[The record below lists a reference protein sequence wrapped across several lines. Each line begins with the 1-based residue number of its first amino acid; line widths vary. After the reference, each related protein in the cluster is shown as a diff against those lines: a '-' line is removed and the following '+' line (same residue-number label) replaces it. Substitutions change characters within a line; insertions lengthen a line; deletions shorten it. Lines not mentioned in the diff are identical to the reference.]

1 MEKKTILS
9 RINSPDDVKNLSLSE
24 LPVLA
29 GEIRKRIIDVT
40 HKNGGHLASNLG
52 VVELTLAL
60 HRVFN
65 SPEDQIVWD
74 VGHQCYTHKI
84 ITGRNDLFETIRKKD
99 GLSGFPKRSES
110 VHDPVETGHASTSI
124 SAALG
129 ILSGKRIRKE
139 PGKVIAVIGDGAATG
154 GIFFEALNHA
164 GQLKKDLIIIYND
177 NNMSISRNVGGFSTQ
192 SNISRSTS
200 YVSRLTA
207 TRGYQSIR
215 DMIDKGLLKIPFF
228 GYRIFQA
235 VMRLKKGVKAVFFKE
250 TLFSELGFEYAGPL
264 DGHSI
269 TMLIKVLEKVKNLHK
284 PVVVHVVTQKGRGFK
299 LAEDNPVRYHGIGP
313 LTSVDGKIEEKTGLS
328 FTNAFTYALTAQAET
343 RDDIVA
349 VSAAMTE
356 GTGLAAF
363 QEKFPDRL
371 FDVGIAEQHAVTFSA
386 GLAVSGLV
394 PVAAIYSTFMQ
405 RAVDQVI
412 HDVALPG
419 LPVVIAMDRSGL
431 VPGDG
436 ETHQGVF
443 DIPIFRTVPGIEI
456 LAPSAMDE
464 MELMLDY
471 AVNLKAP
478 VILRYPKAECSLS
491 FSGTNTPLA
500 RGRGVFVKKNEA
512 RILIAGTGGLIA
524 EALEASD
531 RLENQGVEADVYNIR
546 FIKPVD
552 SEYLMEIVSGYD
564 SFLFLEEGSGKG
576 GLGEYI
582 SSLLRENGVR
592 TEFHH
597 LHVPDRFIP
606 QGTRKELLNYCGLDS
621 SSVYNYIDSML
632 KVHI

>member
-129 ILSGKRIRKE
+129 ILNGKRIRKE
-139 PGKVIAVIGDGAATG
+139 PGKVVAVIGDGAATG

-164 GQLKKDLIIIYND
+164 GQLKNDLIIIYND
-177 NNMSISRNVGGFSTQ
+177 NNMSISRNVGGLSTQ

-313 LTSVDGKIEEKTGLS
+313 LTSVDGKIEEKTRLS

-491 FSGTNTPLA
+491 FPGTNSPLA

-512 RILIAGTGGLIA
+512 RILIAATGGLIA

-597 LHVPDRFIP
+597 LHVPDHFIP

>member
-1 MEKKTILS
+1 
-9 RINSPDDVKNLSLSE
+9 
-24 LPVLA
+24 
-29 GEIRKRIIDVT
+29 
-40 HKNGGHLASNLG
+40 
-52 VVELTLAL
+52 
-60 HRVFN
+60 
-65 SPEDQIVWD
+65 
-74 VGHQCYTHKI
+74 
-84 ITGRNDLFETIRKKD
+84 
-99 GLSGFPKRSES
+99 
-110 VHDPVETGHASTSI
+110 
-124 SAALG
+124 
-129 ILSGKRIRKE
+129 
-139 PGKVIAVIGDGAATG
+139 
-154 GIFFEALNHA
+154 
-164 GQLKKDLIIIYND
+164 
-177 NNMSISRNVGGFSTQ
+177 
-192 SNISRSTS
+192 
-200 YVSRLTA
+200 
-207 TRGYQSIR
+207 
-215 DMIDKGLLKIPFF
+215 MIDKGLLKIPFF

-478 VILRYPKAECSLS
+478 VILRYPKTECSLS
-491 FSGTNTPLA
+491 FPGTNSPLA

-512 RILIAGTGGLIA
+512 RILIAATGGLIA

-582 SSLLRENGVR
+582 SSLLKENGVR

>member
-129 ILSGKRIRKE
+129 ILNGKRIRKE
-139 PGKVIAVIGDGAATG
+139 PGKVVAVIGDGAATG

-164 GQLKKDLIIIYND
+164 GQLKNDLIIIYND
-177 NNMSISRNVGGFSTQ
+177 NNMSISRNVGGLSTQ

-491 FSGTNTPLA
+491 FPGTNSPLA

-512 RILIAGTGGLIA
+512 RILIAATGGLIA

-582 SSLLRENGVR
+582 SSLLKENGVR

>member
-1 MEKKTILS
+1 MENNTILN
-9 RINSPDDVKNLSLSE
+9 RINSPDDLRKLSLSE

-29 GEIRKRIIDVT
+29 GEIRERIIDVT

-52 VVELTLAL
+52 VVELTIAL

-84 ITGRNDLFETIRKKD
+84 ITGRNDLFDTIRKKD
-99 GLSGFPKRSES
+99 GLSGFPKRNES

-129 ILSGKRIRKE
+129 ILSGKRLRNE
-139 PGKVIAVIGDGAATG
+139 PGKVVAVIGDGAATG
-154 GIFFEALNHA
+154 GIAFEALNNA

-177 NNMSISRNVGGFSTQ
+177 NNMSISRNVGGLSTH
-192 SNISRSTS
+192 SNISRTTS

-207 TRGYQSIR
+207 TRGYQNIR
-215 DMIDKGLLKIPFF
+215 DMIDKGLLKIPFL

-269 TMLIKVLEKVKNLHK
+269 TMLIEVLEKVKKLRK

-328 FTNAFTYALTAQAET
+328 FTNAFSQALITQAET
-343 RDDIVA
+343 RDEIVA

-363 QEKFPDRL
+363 QKKFPDKL

-394 PVAAIYSTFMQ
+394 PVVAIYSTFMQ

-456 LAPSAMDE
+456 LSPSAKDE

-478 VILRYPKAECSLS
+478 VILRYPKAECSLL
-491 FSGTNTPLA
+491 FSGSDTPIT
-500 RGRGVFVKKNEA
+500 RGRGVFVKKDEGS
-512 RILIAGTGGLIA
+512 ILIAATGGLIA

-531 RLENQGVEADVYNIR
+531 KLEDQGVGADVYNIR

-552 SEYLMEIVSGYD
+552 SEYLVEIFSEYD
-564 SFLFLEEGSGKG
+564 SILFLEEGSGKG

-582 SSLLRENGVR
+582 GSQLKESGIR

-606 QGTRKELLNYCGLDS
+606 QGTRKELLEYCGLDR
-621 SSVYNYIDSML
+621 SSVYNYVISIM
-632 KVHI
+632 KVHT